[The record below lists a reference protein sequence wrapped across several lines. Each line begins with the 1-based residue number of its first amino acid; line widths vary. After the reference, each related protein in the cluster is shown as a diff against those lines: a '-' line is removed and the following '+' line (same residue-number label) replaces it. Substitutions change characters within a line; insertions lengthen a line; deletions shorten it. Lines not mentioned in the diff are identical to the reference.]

1 MSDTTKPADEGRV
14 PQRQQPAASRLDRFG
29 GHALEHL
36 KASAPILAVLIVIF
50 AAIIYLNPAFLDPP
64 VFLAFL
70 RRAAPLMILAAGQV
84 FVIVSGGF
92 DLSVGSLI
100 TVTVVVAAAITE
112 GDPDALIP
120 VMMLVLLIGVLVGM
134 VNGVVTTMLK
144 VPSII
149 TTLGMLLILRGA
161 VFYWTG
167 GSPTGA
173 LADNF
178 RQFGREAFDLPVIG
192 QLPYAA
198 IIVIAVAWI
207 ATRLLHRTA
216 FGHQLL
222 ATGGGARAAQLT
234 GVNITRVRII
244 AFVLSALSAVI
255 AGILLAGVA
264 GVSAQVGQGYEFRA
278 ISAVVL
284 GGAAIGGGR
293 GSVVATVIGALTLE
307 ALFMLLNLLGLPQPL
322 RESVQGVII
331 IGAVVYAGL
340 RLQRSG

>member
-1 MSDTTKPADEGRV
+1 MNTSTPPSAHEHQPSHTPAPPRAD
-14 PQRQQPAASRLDRFG
+14 SFG
-29 GHALEHL
+29 GHVLAHL
-36 KASAPILAVLIVIF
+36 RAAAPILIVLVVIL
-50 AAIIYLNPAFLDPP
+50 AAIIYLNPRFTEPT

-70 RRAAPLMILAAGQV
+70 RRAAPLIILAVGQL
-84 FVIVSGGF
+84 FVIASGGF
-92 DLSVGSLI
+92 DLSVGSMI
-100 TVTVVVAAAITE
+100 TVTVVVSARVTA

-120 VMMLVLLIGVLVGM
+120 VLFLVLLIGILVGLF
-134 VNGVVTTMLK
+134 NGLVTTLLR

-178 RQFGREAFDLPVIG
+178 RQFGRQGIEIPLIG
-192 QLPYAA
+192 QLPYAV
-198 IIVIAVAWI
+198 IIVVAVAWI
-207 ATRLLHRTA
+207 ATRLMHHTT

-222 ATGGGARAAQLT
+222 ATGGGARAALMS
-234 GVNITRVRII
+234 GVDVTRIRVL
-244 AFVLSALSAVI
+244 AFILSALSAVI
-255 AGILLAGVA
+255 AGVLLGGFA
-264 GVSAQVGQGYEFRA
+264 GVSAQVGQGYEFQA

-293 GSVVATVIGALTLE
+293 GSVVATVVGALTLE
-307 ALFMLLNLLGLPQPL
+307 ALFMLLNLLGLPQPM
-322 RESVQGVII
+322 RESVQGLII

-340 RLQRSG
+340 RVQRGR

>member
-1 MSDTTKPADEGRV
+1 MSDTIKPADEGRL
-14 PQRQQPAASRLDRFG
+14 QRQQPAPSRLDRAG
-29 GHALEHL
+29 GHVLEHL
-36 KASAPILAVLIVIF
+36 KASAPILAVLIIILGV
-50 AAIIYLNPAFLDPP
+50 IIYLNPAFLEPP
-64 VFLAFL
+64 VLLAFL
-70 RRAAPLMILAAGQV
+70 RRAAPLIILAAGQV

-100 TVTVVVAAAITE
+100 TVTVVVAAAVSG
-112 GDPDALIP
+112 GDPDALVP
-120 VMMLVLLIGVLVGM
+120 VMALVLMIGVLVGL
-134 VNGVVTTMLK
+134 VNGVVTTMLR

-178 RQFGREAFDLPVIG
+178 RQFGREALDLPLIG
-192 QLPYAA
+192 ELPYAA
-198 IIVIAVAWI
+198 VIVILVVWI
-207 ATRLLHRTA
+207 ATRLMHRTR

-222 ATGGGARAAQLT
+222 ATGGGARAALMT
-234 GVNITRVRII
+234 GVNVTRVRII

-255 AGILLAGVA
+255 AGILLAGYA
-264 GVSAQVGQGYEFRA
+264 GVSAQVGQGYEFSA

-293 GSVVATVIGALTLE
+293 GSVVATAIGALTLE

-322 RESVQGVII
+322 RESVQGLII

-340 RLQRSG
+340 REQRGG

>member
-1 MSDTTKPADEGRV
+1 MSETIKPRGEGPAQRHG
-14 PQRQQPAASRLDRFG
+14 PQPSRLERFG
-29 GHALEHL
+29 GHAVTHL
-36 KASAPILAVLIVIF
+36 KAAAPILLVLIVILV
-50 AAIIYLNPAFLDPP
+50 AIVYLNPRFMDPP

-70 RRAAPLMILAAGQV
+70 RRAAPLLILAAGQV

-100 TVTVVVAAAITE
+100 TVTVVVAARVSN
-112 GDPDALIP
+112 GDPGALVP
-120 VMMLVLLIGVLVGM
+120 VLALVLLIGVIVGL
-134 VNGVVTTMLK
+134 VNGVVTTMLR

-178 RQFGREAFDLPVIG
+178 RQFGREGIELPLIG
-192 QLPYAA
+192 ELPYAV
-198 IIVIAVAWI
+198 IIVVLVAWI
-207 ATRLLHRTA
+207 ATRLLHRTT
-216 FGHQLL
+216 FGYQLL
-222 ATGGGARAAQLT
+222 ATGGGARAAVMS
-234 GVNITRVRII
+234 GVNVTRVRVL

-255 AGILLAGVA
+255 AGILLAGYT

-293 GSVVATVIGALTLE
+293 GSAVATVVGALTLE

-322 RESVQGVII
+322 RETVQGVII
-331 IGAVVYAGL
+331 IAAVVYAGL
-340 RLQRSG
+340 RAERGG

>member
-1 MSDTTKPADEGRV
+1 MSDTTPQTGDRQV
-14 PQRQQPAASRLDRFG
+14 QRQRPAPSRRDRFG
-29 GHALEHL
+29 GYALEHL
-36 KASAPILAVLIVIF
+36 KASAPILAVLIVILVS
-50 AAIIYLNPAFLDPP
+50 IIFLNPAFLDPP

-70 RRAAPLMILAAGQV
+70 RRTAPLIILALGQL

-100 TVTVVVAAAITE
+100 TVTVVVAAAVSA

-120 VMMLVLLIGVLVGM
+120 VMALLLVIGLLVGLI
-134 VNGVVTTMLK
+134 NGLIVTQLK

-161 VFYWTG
+161 VFYWAG

-178 RQFGREAFDLPVIG
+178 RQFGREAFDLPLIG
-192 QLPYAA
+192 QLPYAV
-198 IIVIAVAWI
+198 IVVVLVALI
-207 ATRLLHRTA
+207 ATRLLHHTT

-222 ATGGGARAAQLT
+222 ATGGGARAAVMT
-234 GVNITRVRII
+234 GVNIARIRVF

-255 AGILLAGVA
+255 AGILLGGFA
-264 GVSAQVGQGYEFRA
+264 GVSAQVGQGYEFQA

-293 GSVVATVIGALTLE
+293 GSAVATVVGALTLE

-322 RESVQGVII
+322 RETVQGLIL

-340 RLQRSG
+340 RLQRAG